1 MIVTLFI
8 TIIVEGSIIIG
19 YSIWRKKPLRPILLT
34 SFLGNLLTQSLLWM
48 VLTIF
53 YRDYL
58 VTLSIVEILI
68 WVIESLLLYSVT
80 ANRVSLGEAALL
92 SLSMNGMSFALG
104 WFAPA

>member
-8 TIIVEGSIIIG
+8 TIVVEGSIIIG
-19 YSIWRKKPLRPILLT
+19 YSIWRKIPLRPLLLT
-34 SFLGNLLTQSLLWM
+34 SFLGNLLTQSLLWAA
-48 VLTIF
+48 LIIF
-53 YRDYL
+53 FRDYL
-58 VTLSIVEILI
+58 LTLIIVEILI

-92 SLSMNGMSFALG
+92 SLCMNGMSFALG